1 MKKCEDCVDFV
12 HNPPIFG
19 NKDGKCERD
28 GMQHR
33 EDQECCV
40 YFKEREKNKQYLKDA
55 KDIIF

>member
-40 YFKEREKNKQYLKDA
+40 YFKEREKNK
-55 KDIIF
+55 